1 MATAIRPAVFQASR
15 TDFTENEHFAPQKSP
30 QTFCNL
36 ASPITWKSD
45 PDVYTHTHTRVSG
58 NEIKKIANNSNRN
71 CPGHIPSF
79 PLIRSLYGAE
89 GERGGRKEERN
100 HSTTFRIDASS
111 RSGLSDRF
119 SFRGLVSG
127 CYLQPPPLLYTVLRK
142 RPTLRKNSF
151 GSNKQARSFLLQIGN
166 KRSSCGTTSFE
177 HRFC

>member
-1 MATAIRPAVFQASR
+1 MQPCISHHVEIRPGR
-15 TDFTENEHFAPQKSP
+15 IH
-30 QTFCNL
+30 
-36 ASPITWKSD
+36 
-45 PDVYTHTHTRVSG
+45 THTHTHTCVSG

-151 GSNKQARSFLLQIGN
+151 GS
-166 KRSSCGTTSFE
+166 KRDPSSCKSERRGAAVE
-177 HRFC
+177 HLSSIAFVE

>member
-1 MATAIRPAVFQASR
+1 MEIRPGR
-15 TDFTENEHFAPQKSP
+15 IH
-30 QTFCNL
+30 
-36 ASPITWKSD
+36 
-45 PDVYTHTHTRVSG
+45 THTHIHTRVSG

-151 GSNKQARSFLLQIGN
+151 GSNKQSFLPSANRKEEEHPWNIFRASLLLNNNAKFLGGRGEIG
-166 KRSSCGTTSFE
+166 T
-177 HRFC
+177 RFSDPFCERIEQWKAKHSHLV

>member
-1 MATAIRPAVFQASR
+1 MEIRPGR
-15 TDFTENEHFAPQKSP
+15 IH
-30 QTFCNL
+30 
-36 ASPITWKSD
+36 
-45 PDVYTHTHTRVSG
+45 THTHIHTRVSG

-166 KRSSCGTTSFE
+166 KRSTRGTTSFE
-177 HRFC
+177 HRFCRITREIFRRERRNRDPLLGSFLRTNRAVES